1 MEINLEEFIDV
12 KGLSAQGNQLTRD
25 KVNQINLLDPLP
37 YEAPEEVHA
46 DELEVIDEETLSD
59 INTTKNSE
67 IKNEDDTDSEGQI
80 TLF

>member
-1 MEINLEEFIDV
+1 M
-12 KGLSAQGNQLTRD
+12 
-25 KVNQINLLDPLP
+25 DPLP